1 MQIKPGGL
9 IMIAMSCNNISKS
22 FGVDLILSDISFTI
36 SIGDKVGLIG
46 KNGTGKSTLFK
57 ILTNQLP
64 YDEGNIY
71 ISKNLNL
78 GYLKQDLN
86 FDSEKIIFEECLEV
100 FNYLIEMEEEIRNLE
115 KRIADSTDH
124 ESREFQRLMNQYS
137 SLLDE
142 FNNKNGYGYKSE
154 IRGILKGLGFSEE
167 DFEKPIYTLSG
178 GQKSRLNIAKLL
190 LLKPNILLLDEPT
203 NHLDIDAINWLE
215 GFLRNYPGTL
225 LIISHDRYFLDQIVG
240 KIFEIENKDLI
251 QFEGSYTKFISFKKS
266 LYEQQMKKYTE
277 QQKEIAKQEELIRR
291 FKQHG
296 TEKLAKRARSREKV
310 LERMDI
316 IDKPV
321 LNNKKTRIKLET
333 KIKSGREVLKVKDLS
348 KSFGEHTLFSN
359 INFDIYKSER
369 VALIGPN
376 GIGKTTLFKILL
388 NKLDYNSGTITVGHN
403 VFMGYYD
410 QEQENL
416 SPDNTLVDE
425 ICNADPKISIPEA
438 RSLLASFLFVGDD
451 VFKEVDNLS
460 GGERSRLSLLKL
472 MLSKSNFLLLDE
484 PTNHLDLPSKEVLED
499 ALLEYDGTIFTISHD
514 RYFLNKISTKI
525 LEISPEEVNEYLGN
539 YDYYI
544 EKKSELQ
551 NINDDENTETI
562 TKTKLK
568 VDRKRKKIE
577 EAEKKKEKQFLK
589 DLEEN
594 ISKLESKLN
603 ELELLMCD
611 ENVYADSERSR
622 EVNEEYESV
631 KTELEKLYALWEEK
645 I

>member
-1 MQIKPGGL
+1 
-9 IMIAMSCNNISKS
+9 MIAMSCNNISKS

-57 ILTNQLP
+57 ILTNQMP

-71 ISKNLNL
+71 ISKNLNI
-78 GYLKQDLN
+78 GYLKQELH
-86 FDSEKIIFEECLEV
+86 FDSDKIIFEECLEV
-100 FNYLIEMEEEIRNLE
+100 FSYLIEMEEEIRSLE
-115 KRIADSTDH
+115 KRIANYKDH
-124 ESREFQRLMNQYS
+124 ESPEFLKLMGQYS
-137 SLLDE
+137 RLLDE
-142 FNNKNGYGYKSE
+142 FNNQNGYGYKSE
-154 IRGILKGLGFSEE
+154 IRGVLKGLGFFED

-190 LLKPNILLLDEPT
+190 LKKPNILLLDEPT
-203 NHLDIDAINWLE
+203 NHLDIEAINWLE
-215 GFLRNYPGTL
+215 GFLKNYPGTI
-225 LIISHDRYFLDQIVG
+225 LIISHDRYFLDQIVD
-240 KIFEIENKDLI
+240 KIFEIENKSML
-251 QFEGSYTKFISFKKS
+251 QFEGSYSKYVSFKKS
-266 LYEQQMKKYTE
+266 LYDQQMKKYAE
-277 QQKEIAKQEELIRR
+277 QQREIVKQEELIRR

-296 TEKLAKRARSREKV
+296 TEKLAKRAKSREKL
-310 LERMDI
+310 LERMEVV
-316 IDKPV
+316 DKPI
-321 LNNKKTRIKLET
+321 LNNKKTKIKLEAR
-333 KIKSGREVLKVKDLS
+333 IKSGREVLKVHNLS
-348 KSFGEHTLFSN
+348 KSFEDHNLFSN
-359 INFDIYKSER
+359 LNFDIYRSER

-388 NKLDYNSGTITVGHN
+388 DKLDYNSGSITVGHN

-416 SPDNTLVDE
+416 NSDNTLVDE
-425 ICNADPKISIPEA
+425 ICSANPKLSIPET

-451 VFKEVDNLS
+451 VFKEIDNLS

-514 RYFLNKISTKI
+514 RYFLNKVSTKI
-525 LEISPEEVNEYLGN
+525 LEISSDEIKEYLGN

-544 EKKSELQ
+544 EKKNEVQS
-551 NINDDENTETI
+551 INNDEIPQTI

-568 VDRKRKKIE
+568 EERKRKKLE
-577 EAEKKKEKQFLK
+577 EAERKKERQLLK

-594 ISKLESKLN
+594 ISKLESKLS

-611 ENVYADSERSR
+611 EKIYADSEKSK
-622 EVNEEYESV
+622 EVSEEYESI
-631 KTELEKLYALWEEK
+631 KAELEKFYGLWEEK

>member
-1 MQIKPGGL
+1 
-9 IMIAMSCNNISKS
+9 MIAISCNNVSKS
-22 FGVDLILSDISFTI
+22 FGIDLILSDISFTI

-57 ILTNQLP
+57 ILTDQLP

-86 FDSEKIIFEECLEV
+86 FDNEKIIFDECLEV
-100 FNYLIEMEEEIRNLE
+100 FSSLIEMEEEIRSLE
-115 KRIADSTDH
+115 KRIAESTNH
-124 ESREFQRLMNQYS
+124 ESREFQSLMNQYS
-137 SLLDE
+137 TLLDE
-142 FNNKNGYGYKSE
+142 FSSKNGYGYKSE
-154 IRGILKGLGFSEE
+154 IRGVLKGLGFSDE
-167 DFEKPIYTLSG
+167 DFEKQISTLSG

-190 LLKPNILLLDEPT
+190 LQKPNILLLDEPT

-215 GFLRNYPGTL
+215 GFLKSYAGTL
-225 LIISHDRYFLDQIVG
+225 LIISHDRYFLDQIVS
-240 KIFEIENKDLI
+240 KVFEIENTNMI
-251 QFEGSYTKFISFKKS
+251 QFEGSYTKYINYKKS
-266 LYEQQMKKYTE
+266 LYDQQMKKYAE

-296 TEKLAKRARSREKV
+296 TEKLAKRARSREKA
-310 LERMDI
+310 LEKIDI
-316 IDKPV
+316 VDKPV
-321 LNNKKTRIKLET
+321 LNNKRTRIKLET
-333 KIKSGREVLKVKDLS
+333 KIKSGREVLKVRDLS
-348 KSFGEHTLFSN
+348 KSFGDHGLFSD

-388 NKLDYNSGTITVGHN
+388 NKLDYNNGDITIGHN
-403 VFMGYYD
+403 VFTGYYD

-416 SPDNTLVDE
+416 NPDNTLVDE

-438 RSLLASFLFVGDD
+438 RSLLASFLFLGDD
-451 VFKEVDNLS
+451 VFKEVENLS

-484 PTNHLDLPSKEVLED
+484 PTNHLDLPSKEVLEE
-499 ALLEYDGTIFTISHD
+499 ALLGYDGTIFTISHD

-525 LEISPEEVNEYLGN
+525 LEISSNEVREYLGN

-544 EKKSELQ
+544 EKKNELQ
-551 NINDDENTETI
+551 NVNDDELSETI
-562 TKTKLK
+562 TKTKLRE
-568 VDRKRKKIE
+568 DRKRKKIE
-577 EAEKKKEKQFLK
+577 EAHQKKEKQLLK
-589 DLEEN
+589 DLEEK
-594 ISKLESKLN
+594 ISNFESKLN
-603 ELELLMCD
+603 ELELFMCD
-611 ENVYADSERSR
+611 ETIYADPEKSKEIH
-622 EVNEEYESV
+622 EEYEFV
-631 KTELEKLYALWEEK
+631 KTELEKLYMHWEEK

>member
-1 MQIKPGGL
+1 
-9 IMIAMSCNNISKS
+9 MIAMSCNNISKS

-64 YDEGNIY
+64 YDDGNIY

-100 FNYLIEMEEEIRNLE
+100 FNYLIEMEEEIRSLE

-124 ESREFQRLMNQYS
+124 ESREFHRLMNQYS
-137 SLLDE
+137 NLLDE
-142 FNNKNGYGYKSE
+142 FSNKNGYGYKSE
-154 IRGILKGLGFSEE
+154 IRGVLKGLGFSEE

-190 LLKPNILLLDEPT
+190 LQKPNILLLDEPT

-240 KIFEIENKDLI
+240 KIFEIENKSLI

-266 LYEQQMKKYTE
+266 LYDQQMKKYTE

-321 LNNKKTRIKLET
+321 LNNNRTRIKLET

-388 NKLDYNSGTITVGHN
+388 NKLGYNSGTITVGHN

-438 RSLLASFLFVGDD
+438 RGLLASFLFVGDD
-451 VFKEVDNLS
+451 VFKEVENLS

-525 LEISPEEVNEYLGN
+525 LEISSEEVNEYLGN

-544 EKKSELQ
+544 EKKNQLE
-551 NINDDENTETI
+551 NINNDEITETI

-568 VDRKRKKIE
+568 EDRKRKKME
-577 EAEKKKEKQFLK
+577 EAEKKKEKQLLK

-622 EVNEEYESV
+622 EVNEEYESI
-631 KTELEKLYALWEEK
+631 KAELEKLYALWEEK